1 MVVRYSGGGGGG
13 GGAVLGFYSIT
24 IRYVCTLQS
33 YHQAPTA
40 IRYIVNK
47 IFVEI
52 SEAHIIIESLASSI
66 IIPLLYNYKRLDL
79 K

>member
-1 MVVRYSGGGGGG
+1 MGGG
-13 GGAVLGFYSIT
+13 GGAVLGFYSITIT